1 LPTRSIQPSP
11 KNNRRGQG
19 IASPIINRQPGNK
32 KPQPKT
38 DKKSPEITKRIS
50 TPNRTNVDKP
60 KMNTVK
66 TSRDK
71 QNIIGKGNGVLKNS
85 RTVNPFKLSSPRV
98 SEGKKG
104 TRKDKMPKARND
116 KNIMQRVK
124 PESKLSS
131 NFKETKTRSRT
142 FTKNTDGFL
151 QKRTAERKSRIL
163 EGINTERERKGDIGS
178 KTDIEGR
185 LIKRNFIGDKSPE
198 TMHRRSRKIHS
209 RARYEE
215 ASRIV
220 SPVNRHRHIH
230 HYRDRHYRLCHRIV
244 WPRYHYPVYYSCGP
258 YYRVR
263 YVYPYYHRRY
273 IFVSLG
279 GYWPAH
285 YRYVR
290 YYWYGYHPY
299 EWYGYHPI
307 PYEVKNDTYNYYTYN
322 YYGTGA
328 SDSATYEGVGELA
341 AVDENTFADVRERL
355 AAEQAVEPDAE
366 TLADTYFEKGVEAF
380 GEGQYTR
387 AADLFAKAMELAPE
401 DIILPFA
408 YAQALFAGENYT
420 EAASVLRLILSSID
434 TEKEG
439 VFYPRGLYPDDETL
453 LAQIDVLE
461 ARAELA
467 DSEYDL
473 HLLLG
478 YQLLGIGEL

>member
-1 LPTRSIQPSP
+1 MTPRYKAPKSIPKINSPKPAISRLRPTNKSNIGISIKPKAPSVSTNRSLPTRSIQPSP

-185 LIKRNFIGDKSPE
+185 LIKRNFIGDKSP
-198 TMHRRSRKIHS
+198 
-209 RARYEE
+209 
-215 ASRIV
+215 
-220 SPVNRHRHIH
+220 
-230 HYRDRHYRLCHRIV
+230 
-244 WPRYHYPVYYSCGP
+244 
-258 YYRVR
+258 
-263 YVYPYYHRRY
+263 
-273 IFVSLG
+273 
-279 GYWPAH
+279 
-285 YRYVR
+285 
-290 YYWYGYHPY
+290 
-299 EWYGYHPI
+299 
-307 PYEVKNDTYNYYTYN
+307 
-322 YYGTGA
+322 
-328 SDSATYEGVGELA
+328 
-341 AVDENTFADVRERL
+341 
-355 AAEQAVEPDAE
+355 
-366 TLADTYFEKGVEAF
+366 
-380 GEGQYTR
+380 
-387 AADLFAKAMELAPE
+387 
-401 DIILPFA
+401 
-408 YAQALFAGENYT
+408 AL
-420 EAASVLRLILSSID
+420 
-434 TEKEG
+434 
-439 VFYPRGLYPDDETL
+439 
-453 LAQIDVLE
+453 
-461 ARAELA
+461 
-467 DSEYDL
+467 
-473 HLLLG
+473 
-478 YQLLGIGEL
+478 